1 MKKVLQYG
9 EGNFLRS
16 FVDLYFETLNRE
28 GGEWAVEIVKPI
40 PFGSLDAFARQGN
53 RYHVILRG
61 VKDGNAAETVYPVS
75 VVEQAISPFDD
86 FPAYEALA
94 VDPELAVIV
103 SNTTEA
109 GICYREEDKFE
120 GFAEI
125 TYPAKLTKFLYARFR
140 AGLPGVYLLPVELIE
155 NNADELFRCVEKYI
169 ELWHLTD
176 AFREWNRTE
185 NFYCNT
191 LVDRI
196 VSGFPRDEA
205 LRERL
210 WKLVGERDDLLS
222 VAEPFG
228 LWVIENKGK
237 IADLL
242 PAGHHNIDI
251 ILTDDIAYYKKR
263 KVRVLNGSHTNLVAA
278 GLLLGAETVYDCMTS
293 ETLYRFFR
301 ASLEEI
307 VPFVSPDRSMTE
319 RFAADVEERF
329 RNPYLNHQLTSIALN
344 SISKWR
350 ARVLPT
356 FRDFFAANG
365 RIPEHLTVGFS
376 CLMHLYRTRYAE
388 LKDDAAVL
396 SFLASGKPLKDFLSD
411 SSVWGEDL
419 TAYPQFFDTVTA
431 QTERLAH
438 GESLL

>member
-40 PFGSLDAFARQGN
+40 PFGSLDAFARQEN

-86 FPAYEALA
+86 FPAYAALA
-94 VDPELAVIV
+94 VDPALAVIV

-109 GICYREEDKFE
+109 GICYHEGDSFD

-140 AGLPGVYLLPVELIE
+140 AGLPGVYLLPVELIG

-169 ELWHLTD
+169 GLWQLPE

-278 GLLLGAETVYDCMTS
+278 GLLSGAETVYDCMTN

-307 VPFVSPDRSMTE
+307 VPFVSSDRSMTE

-376 CLMHLYRTRYAE
+376 CLMHLYRTKYAE
-388 LKDDAAVL
+388 LKDDAEVL
-396 SFLASGKPLKDFLSD
+396 SFFASGKPLKDFLSD
-411 SSVWGEDL
+411 RTVWGEDL
-419 TAYPQFFDTVTA
+419 TAYPQFLETVTA
-431 QTERLAH
+431 QTERLAR
-438 GESLL
+438 GEGLL